1 MLNLWHKRPGRE
13 QRVNL
18 ICSIPQDLSSF
29 FSLFSSLQSAIL
41 ETQAKP
47 RGKVMLPEVDHWLE
61 RTRDQI
67 HIENPFGFLLE
78 KGWYT
83 AQTTKGMSA
92 QFVHGVSLVD
102 PGLAMEKY
110 VFPADNVR
118 GIERRALDG
127 LTRGFS
133 IGLSTCPAN
142 PFAKEGGMEA
152 APYWVGLRDEKDLR
166 VALEGDKGW
175 GHWGDRF
182 QTADERKGRPWIE
195 RGLVRTARTYLNLA
209 EVVVNFHPPEYGQ
222 DKARHYVARVCFNH
236 KGVSGEMRLDTYN
249 LRGLGGGLDARDRI
263 LFEFPYDSEV
273 LSRQRCGSIKWIE
286 TRGKI
291 PKRAELPPLPSS
303 GKVAYGQGYLVPR
316 YEDMIDG
323 MVVYTQRLSNLV
335 ESLPRGPLDSG
346 GLEAMED
353 LRARSFLA
361 EEIVEGILFVSEAGV
376 MALTVAESAVQDSEG
391 GLVRDIL
398 SGSSPSHISRK
409 TLELLERARG
419 EGGLREEA
427 RSLYQALIN
436 PQARRTVEGFLSFV
450 LIGKGERIFQ
460 IGQVLELLPQ
470 FEPILE
476 FIATDD
482 IPLLYEVREIPRSA
496 RRLSLDRHGG

>member
-1 MLNLWHKRPGRE
+1 
-13 QRVNL
+13 
-18 ICSIPQDLSSF
+18 
-29 FSLFSSLQSAIL
+29 
-41 ETQAKP
+41 
-47 RGKVMLPEVDHWLE
+47 MLPEVDHWLE

-67 HIENPFGFLLE
+67 HRENPFGFLLE

-110 VFPADNVR
+110 VFPAGDVR
-118 GIERRALDG
+118 GIERKALEG
-127 LTRGFS
+127 LTRGLS

-152 APYWVGLRDEKDLR
+152 APYWVRIRDETDLR
-166 VALEGDKGW
+166 VALEGDREW
-175 GHWGDRF
+175 RHWGDRF
-182 QTADERKGRPWIE
+182 PTADERKGRPWIE
-195 RGLVRTARTYLNLA
+195 RGLVRTARTCLNLA

-236 KGVSGEMRLDTYN
+236 KRVSGEMRLDTYN
-249 LRGLGGGLDARDRI
+249 LRGLGGGLAARDRI
-263 LFEFPYDSEV
+263 LFEFPHDSEI
-273 LSRQRCGSIKWIE
+273 SHHQKYGTTIWIRTE
-286 TRGKI
+286 GGTPQKTD
-291 PKRAELPPLPSS
+291 LPPLPSS
-303 GKVAYGQGYLVPR
+303 GKIAYGQTYLVSR
-316 YEDMIDG
+316 FKDMIDG
-323 MVVYTQRLSNLV
+323 MVVYTRGLSSLV
-335 ESLPRGPLDSG
+335 ESLPSGPLDSN

-353 LRARSFLA
+353 LRARSFPA
-361 EEIVEGILFVSEAGV
+361 EEMVEGILLVSEAGV
-376 MALTVAESAVQDSEG
+376 SALTVAESAVQDSEG

-427 RSLYQALIN
+427 RNLYQALIN
-436 PQARRTVEGFLSFV
+436 PQARGTVEGFLSFV
-450 LIGKGERIFQ
+450 LIRKGERIFQ

-496 RRLSLDRHGG
+496 IRLSLDHHGGVT